1 MTLRGYFI
9 IPLTLLLVA
18 GAQMSNSQKRPGETS
33 QTTSGVKEDV
43 RLITLDPGHFHAS
56 LVQKTMYPGVSS
68 VVSVYAPAGPD
79 VEDHLKRVEA
89 YDTRAENPTR
99 WEEKLYINGDFF
111 EAMLAQKPGNVVVIA
126 GNNQKKIE
134 YITGSLN
141 AGLNVF
147 ADKPM
152 CIDASG
158 FEKLKTAFATAGK
171 KNVLLYDIMTERYEI
186 TTMLQKALVNDTAV
200 FGRLRKG
207 TLAHPAVTKESVHH
221 LFKYVSGRPLRR
233 PAWFFDVKQQGE
245 GIVDITTHL
254 VDLIQWES
262 FPEQS
267 IALSD
272 VRVLRARRWPT
283 VVSRE
288 QFEKV
293 TGLKDFPDYLRENL
307 NSDGALLD
315 YSNGEISYTLKGVQ
329 AKVSVTWDFEAPAGA
344 GDTHFSIMRGTKA
357 NVIIRQGKQE
367 NYRPEL
373 YVEAARLKD
382 RVALQAALNKAVTRL
397 KAVYPG
403 MELRAEGDRWH
414 IAIPAAHRTDHEAHF
429 GQVMEK
435 FLTFLKNGKLPAW
448 EVPNMIAKYYT
459 TTKAW
464 EMAHEGN
471 GKQTKC
477 QA

>member
-1 MTLRGYFI
+1 MTLRSSFMI
-9 IPLTLLLVA
+9 LLTLFLV
-18 GAQMSNSQKRPGETS
+18 GAQMSNAQKRPGEPS
-33 QTTSGVKEDV
+33 QPKSGLKEDV

-68 VVSVYAPAGPD
+68 IVSVYAPSGTD
-79 VEDHLKRVEA
+79 LEEHLKRIEA
-89 YDTRAENPTR
+89 YNTRSATPTR
-99 WEEKLYINGDFF
+99 WEEKLYTNGDFF
-111 EAMLAQKPGNVVVIA
+111 AAMLAQKPGNVVVIA

-152 CIDASG
+152 CIDLSG
-158 FEKLKTAFATAGK
+158 FEKLKAAFATAEE

-186 TTMLQKALVNDTAV
+186 TTILQKALVNDTAV

-207 TLAHPAVTKESVHH
+207 TLADPAVTKESVHH
-221 LFKYVSGRPLRR
+221 LFKYVSGKPLRR

-254 VDLIQWES
+254 VDLIQWGS

-307 NSDGALLD
+307 DRGGALLV

-329 AKVSVTWDFEAPAGA
+329 AKVSVTWNFEAPPGA
-344 GDTHFSIMRGTKA
+344 GDTHFSIMKGTKA

-373 YVEAARLKD
+373 YVEAAGRKD
-382 RVALQAALNKAVTRL
+382 RVALQAALNKAVVRL
-397 KAVYPG
+397 QAVYPG
-403 MELRAEGDRWH
+403 LEVQPEGDKWH
-414 IAIPAAHRTDHEAHF
+414 IVIPAGHRTDHEAHF

-459 TTKAW
+459 TTKAL
-464 EMAHEGN
+464 EMAHGSNDKES
-471 GKQTKC
+471 K
-477 QA
+477 